1 MPGRLNHRL
10 AHSDDDVNVKPD
22 QFRRDSGEPPHLPL
36 GKSVFD
42 LDVATFDVAEVTQVL
57 EQDLSPVSGRVG
69 PQPAYSR
76 DLPRLLRLGGERRG
90 EEARRHGR
98 EESTSIRSGPPSG
111 RV

>member
-1 MPGRLNHRL
+1 LFSSLAGRLNHRL

-22 QFRRDSGEPPHLPL
+22 QFRRDSGEPLHLPL

-76 DLPRLLRLGGERRG
+76 DLPRLLGLGGERRG
-90 EEARRHGR
+90 EER
-98 EESTSIRSGPPSG
+98 TSASKERAAVHHSIT
-111 RV
+111 